1 MSNYYYAVNLKSVS
15 QGLLSVRFKLSK
27 SFVVTTGYVS
37 SAVTLSFE
45 TGLFFISSKIGG
57 NLISLGLIFNGVL
70 IKEPYIV
77 YPVNFLCEVPI
88 KLL

>member
-15 QGLLSVRFKLSK
+15 QGLLSVRFNSK

-70 IKEPYIV
+70 INEPYIV